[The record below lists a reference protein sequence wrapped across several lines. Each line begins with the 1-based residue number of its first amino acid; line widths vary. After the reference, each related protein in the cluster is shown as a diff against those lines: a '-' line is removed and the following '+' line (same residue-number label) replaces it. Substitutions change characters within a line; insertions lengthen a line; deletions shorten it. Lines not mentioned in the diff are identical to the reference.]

1 MPALVAPFQT
11 IFAMKMQLPVFSH
24 SRFGLSMFLAAISL
38 LACAAPAASAAKP
51 KRKPKA
57 EAEGSASGATATTA
71 ASAGGSAVVRPAPD
85 VPWLDAGR
93 ARQPLKKLRGQ
104 PVVVLI
110 APSADNSDFRKQ
122 ARLLEK
128 RYLDLS
134 ARKIVF
140 IAAFGG
146 ANPTR
151 VESSIPFVLAVD
163 GPGTAAAFGAAG
175 KFGCVV
181 IGPDGNVDLQSDKI
195 EAAQRILDVVNNS
208 QQPQAAER
216 KGQGS

>member
-1 MPALVAPFQT
+1 MPASAPPFQT
-11 IFAMKMQLPVFSH
+11 IFAMKIQLPVLSH
-24 SRFGLSMFLAAISL
+24 SRCGFSIFLAAIAL
-38 LACAAPAASAAKP
+38 LAFAAPVASAAKP
-51 KRKPKA
+51 KHKSKA
-57 EAEGSASGATATTA
+57 EAESGSATGATAAPA
-71 ASAGGSAVVRPAPD
+71 ATGGSAVVRPAPD

-104 PVVVLI
+104 PVVVII

-128 RYLDLS
+128 RYLDMS

-181 IGPDGNVDLQSDKI
+181 IGPDGNVDLQSDKV

>member
-1 MPALVAPFQT
+1 
-11 IFAMKMQLPVFSH
+11 MKMQLPVFSRL
-24 SRFGLSMFLAAISL
+24 RFDFSMVLAAISL
-38 LACAAPAASAAKP
+38 LAFAFAAPQAASAARLK
-51 KRKPKA
+51 KKPKA
-57 EAEGSASGATATTA
+57 EAESGSASGATATTA
-71 ASAGGSAVVRPAPD
+71 ATGGSAVVRPAPE
-85 VPWLDAGR
+85 VAWLDAGR

-104 PVVVLI
+104 PVVVLL
-110 APSADNSDFRKQ
+110 APSADNGDFRKQ

-146 ANPTR
+146 ANPAR
-151 VESSIPFVLAVD
+151 VESSIPFVLAAD

-181 IGPDGNVDLQSDKI
+181 IGPDGNVDLQSDKV

-208 QQPQAAER
+208 HQPQAAER